1 MNVIKRDGSIVK
13 FTTSKIEKAI
23 LRAMKYGSGVV
34 KYDIAKNIA
43 ESIHKAFADDQLDP
57 TVYQIEDAVY
67 FALCEEG
74 EDLTAKA
81 YEGYRAVQAF
91 KRERN
96 TTDASI
102 LSLVNNTNID
112 VMNENSNKNPIL
124 ASTQRD
130 LIAGEISKDIS
141 RRKLIPTH
149 IVQAH
154 DDGILHWHDMD
165 YTLQSIHNCFSGDTK
180 FITDFGVQQFNHC
193 SDGQIVNVLD
203 KNGFWRKATVRKY
216 TKQQLQTITL
226 TSGRTKRIIRATKN
240 HRWLLKNGEVTTDLK
255 VGDKLHL
262 LQSMD
267 ENYSKK
273 EYAFCLGFVLGDG
286 SDIKSGNSESV
297 RVRLCGDKVK
307 YLDKFLNC
315 GYKLSSYKPNNTDD
329 VVVTK
334 HGAFKNNFLK
344 SKSWK
349 YMSYEDL
356 RSLFEGYYAADGT
369 KGRNSLSTANDDLA
383 EMIRD
388 ISSVAGYHITSE
400 KFEIRDTPYKKGARL
415 YTFRFM
421 KNQPT
426 NRNWIVKDIDR
437 SDKHLYDVW
446 CVEEPITNT
455 FTLNGGIVTG
465 NCMLIN
471 LEDML
476 QNGTVIN
483 NKLVEKPK
491 SFETA
496 CTITTQVIAQIAS
509 GQYGQNYCRI

>member
-1 MNVIKRDGSIVK
+1 MNVIKRDGSIAK

-91 KRERN
+91 KREKN

-102 LSLVNNTNID
+102 LTLVNNTNID

-141 RRKLIPTH
+141 RRILIPTH

-165 YTLQSIHNCFSGDTK
+165 YTLQSIFNC
-180 FITDFGVQQFNHC
+180 C
-193 SDGQIVNVLD
+193 
-203 KNGFWRKATVRKY
+203 
-216 TKQQLQTITL
+216 
-226 TSGRTKRIIRATKN
+226 
-240 HRWLLKNGEVTTDLK
+240 
-255 VGDKLHL
+255 
-262 LQSMD
+262 
-267 ENYSKK
+267 
-273 EYAFCLGFVLGDG
+273 
-286 SDIKSGNSESV
+286 
-297 RVRLCGDKVK
+297 
-307 YLDKFLNC
+307 
-315 GYKLSSYKPNNTDD
+315 
-329 VVVTK
+329 
-334 HGAFKNNFLK
+334 
-344 SKSWK
+344 
-349 YMSYEDL
+349 
-356 RSLFEGYYAADGT
+356 
-369 KGRNSLSTANDDLA
+369 
-383 EMIRD
+383 
-388 ISSVAGYHITSE
+388 
-400 KFEIRDTPYKKGARL
+400 
-415 YTFRFM
+415 
-421 KNQPT
+421 
-426 NRNWIVKDIDR
+426 
-437 SDKHLYDVW
+437 
-446 CVEEPITNT
+446 
-455 FTLNGGIVTG
+455 
-465 NCMLIN
+465 LIN

-496 CTITTQVIAQIAS
+496 CTITTQIIAQIAS
-509 GQYGQNYCRI
+509 GQYGQSYCRI